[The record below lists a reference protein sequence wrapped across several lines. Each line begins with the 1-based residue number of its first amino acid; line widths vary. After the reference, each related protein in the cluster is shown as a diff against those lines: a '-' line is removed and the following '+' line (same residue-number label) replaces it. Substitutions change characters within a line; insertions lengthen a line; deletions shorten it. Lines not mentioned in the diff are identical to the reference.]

1 MFVMSQF
8 LVNFFIKIEHSYYK
22 LHRVPYK
29 NVSICV
35 IKTSTTAF
43 SEFTHNLDL
52 ECSTLCMFFVL
63 LCFLVASVL
72 FLGYC

>member
-8 LVNFFIKIEHSYYK
+8 LVNFLLKSNILITNY
-22 LHRVPYK
+22 RVPYK

-52 ECSTLCMFFVL
+52 ECSTHCMFFVL